1 MSTPNTHFGVN
12 RIRTIMSSC
21 EGKSVFFL
29 GAGGIMMSSLALLTK
44 RAGYEVAGSDRAPSA
59 LTKKLEDA
67 GITMFYEH
75 SESNLSD
82 NCGAVIYTVAVS
94 PDNPEYAR
102 AQREDIPCISR
113 ADYLGYIMTEYKQ
126 RVGVAGMH
134 GKSSCTSMCA
144 QIFLSAAEAKEK
156 SNPTIVSGATY
167 APMGGAYYLGDKD
180 SFIFEAC
187 EYMDSFLDF
196 NPNIAILLNE
206 EIEHVDY
213 FKSIEQ
219 IRDSFANYASLVGRD
234 GVVIYNIDDPDTV
247 MSADKV
253 DARKISFGLCK
264 SADFRATNI
273 DLDVFPIEFDI
284 EVDGKFFTHISLPSF
299 GQHSVYNALAA
310 VAASVYCG
318 ISAETVAK
326 GLAEFKG
333 AGRRMEYKGELNGAA
348 IYDDY
353 GHHPTEVSATLKGAR
368 KACAGR
374 LICVFQS
381 HTYSRTAAL
390 ANQFASAFADA
401 DKVIIA
407 DIYAAREENIY
418 GISPEKLAASIGDKA
433 MYGGD
438 FDSIA
443 ELVKNTAQKDDMVII
458 MGAGDI
464 FKVFPKLGF
473 SARGGCGGCGG
484 DACLR
489 RVAFWKKAPQK
500 LLKILG
506 SN

>member
-1 MSTPNTHFGVN
+1 MSTPNTHLGAEK
-12 RIRTIMSSC
+12 IKEIMIASR
-21 EGKSVFFL
+21 EKSVFFL

-44 RAGYEVAGSDRAPSA
+44 RAGYSVSGSDRARSA
-59 LTKKLEDA
+59 LTQRLEDS
-67 GITMFYEH
+67 GIDMFYDH
-75 SESNLSD
+75 AESNLGE

-102 AQREDIPCISR
+102 AQSEGIPCISR
-113 ADYLGYIMTEYKQ
+113 ADYLGYIMTEYKN

-144 QIFLSAAEAKEK
+144 QIFLSAAEEGG
-156 SNPTIVSGATY
+156 SSDPTIVSGATY
-167 APMGGAYYLGDKD
+167 APMGGAYYLGEKD
-180 SFIFEAC
+180 NFIFEAC

-196 NPNIAILLNE
+196 NPNVAILLNE

-219 IRDSFANYASLVGRD
+219 IRDSFTKYASLVGRD
-234 GVVIYNIDDPDTV
+234 GVVIYNIDDEDTV
-247 MSADKV
+247 ISADRV
-253 DARKISFGLCK
+253 DARRVSFGLSDK
-264 SADFRATNI
+264 AFVRAVNI
-273 DLDVFPIEFDI
+273 DLDSYPIEFDVEI
-284 EVDGKFFTHISLPSF
+284 DGEHFAHIAIPAF

-310 VAASVYCG
+310 IAAGRECG
-318 ISAETVAK
+318 ISAPAMERA
-326 GLAEFKG
+326 LAVFKG
-333 AGRRMEYKGELNGAA
+333 AGRRMEYKGELNGAD

-353 GHHPTEVSATLKGAR
+353 GHHPTEVSATLKGAK
-368 KACAGR
+368 KACRGR

-390 ANQFASAFADA
+390 ADQFATAFEEA

-418 GISPEKLAASIGDKA
+418 GITPEKLAASIGDKA
-433 MYGGD
+433 VYGGD

-443 ELVKNTAQKDDMVII
+443 EMVKRVAAKDDMVII

-473 SARGGCGGCGG
+473 
-484 DACLR
+484 
-489 RVAFWKKAPQK
+489 
-500 LLKILG
+500 
-506 SN
+506 